1 MDAAMFLSGMLVC
14 LTSMVAGG
22 ALVIVG
28 LFAARRF
35 GSQPALVGES
45 RVMLPSY
52 PARAYPGRARIETF
66 STRVHSSTYQQISR
80 LLLESEYTLDSVRY
94 VNGGTLI
101 DIEAHRVIA

>member
-1 MDAAMFLSGMLVC
+1 MTLQRSLLGCDVPDLDGC
-14 LTSMVAGG
+14 GWGAG
-22 ALVIVG
+22 ARRA
-28 LFAARRF
+28 FAARRF
-35 GSQPALVGES
+35 NTACFGRES